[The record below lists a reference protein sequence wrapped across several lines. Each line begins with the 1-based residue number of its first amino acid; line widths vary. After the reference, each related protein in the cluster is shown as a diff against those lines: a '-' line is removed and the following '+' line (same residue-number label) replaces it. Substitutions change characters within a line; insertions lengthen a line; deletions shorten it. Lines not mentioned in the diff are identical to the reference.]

1 VVLVTGSVVLAIE
14 SATSCVGCAVGTVAD
29 GVIASTYSTRGRRH
43 AESLAPQIEFVVT
56 QAGLAIAD
64 IGCVAVDIGP
74 GLYTGL
80 RVGITTARAM
90 AHMLD
95 VPMVPVTSLEAIA
108 HANRAGGDMV
118 VAIDARRGEVFHAAF
133 TVDADGGLTATE
145 AAVGTVAELAYRP
158 RRRIVG
164 DGAIAHAGEFAEG
177 GHLVDGEATHLPLP
191 DAIFS
196 LAVGRLDRA
205 VPSHEVHPLYLRR
218 PDAVAK
224 WESA

>member
-1 VVLVTGSVVLAIE
+1 MTGPVVLAIE
-14 SATSCVGCAVGTVAD
+14 SATSCVGCAVGTPD
-29 GVIASTYSTRGRRH
+29 GVIASTYSARGRRH

-64 IGCVAVDIGP
+64 IACVAVDIGP

-118 VAIDARRGEVFHAAF
+118 VAVDARRGEVFHAAF
-133 TVDADGGLTATE
+133 TVAADGTLAGTE
-145 AAVGTVAELAYRP
+145 AAVGTVAELEYGTG
-158 RRRIVG
+158 RRIVG
-164 DGAIAHAGEFAEG
+164 DGGVARAEEFAAA
-177 GHLVDGEATHLPLP
+177 GHHVDREATHLPLP
-191 DAIFS
+191 DVVLS
-196 LAVGRLDRA
+196 LAVGRLDEA
-205 VPSHEVHPLYLRR
+205 VPAHEIHPLYLRR

-224 WESA
+224 WEGA